1 MPSSSPV
8 GLLVIFHT
16 VHGKDGRRGVR
27 LGEREQI
34 QIQIGHFG
42 SLSAVLAQG
51 LVGMEQSN

>member
-1 MPSSSPV
+1 MPSSSPG

-16 VHGKDGRRGVR
+16 FHGREGRRSVR

-51 LVGMEQSN
+51 LVGMDESN